1 MRITNKQKD
10 LISKRIADK
19 LAKKISDKVIKGI
32 KTKSVAKHPAF
43 IKYRK
48 ADDQADVMYEKY
60 QKLREVASK
69 LYDNLGGD
77 IFGVSEDYIDISNS
91 RGTVTANRYSL
102 RRSIEDELHLT
113 ELSSLENVDDIID
126 EVAKLFEIKQ

>member
-1 MRITNKQKD
+1 MRITNRQKE
-10 LISKRIADK
+10 L
-19 LAKKISDKVIKGI
+19 LAKKISNKVIKGI

-126 EVAKLFEIKQ
+126 EVAKLFEVKQ

>member
-1 MRITNKQKD
+1 MRITNRQKE
-10 LISKRIADK
+10 L

-32 KTKSVAKHPAF
+32 KTKSVVKHPAF

-91 RGTVTANRYSL
+91 RGTVTANRYNL

-126 EVAKLFEIKQ
+126 EVAKLFEVKQ

>member
-1 MRITNKQKD
+1 MRITNRQKE
-10 LISKRIADK
+10 L

-32 KTKSVAKHPAF
+32 KTKSVVKHPAF

-102 RRSIEDELHLT
+102 RRAIEDELHLT

-126 EVAKLFEIKQ
+126 EVAKLFEVKQ